1 MPAHASAQPDR
12 VTQVHGRRP
21 CRVGLGAG
29 GEWWGY
35 LAASRVGMG
44 FTLDGGYSP
53 STQRPTAR
61 GERAVRRCVLSRTQ
75 RPAQRDKGWRGVGGG
90 CSGHATRRPAFATG
104 SRRSAVTSRIAC
116 RDRMRRR
123 PTVMTGTPTRWPSR
137 RMHSAACE
145 RLTPSARAASAIVI
159 VRRSVVM
166 LRPRWRPWML
176 GQATPGARGAAAR
189 PRQRPSGSCS
199 GQRQRAR
206 PPPQRPLGGRRRCR
220 CVVCA

>member
-12 VTQVHGRRP
+12 VTQAHGHRP
-21 CRVGLGAG
+21 YRVGLGAD
-29 GEWWGY
+29 GETCGY
-35 LAASRVGMG
+35 LAASWIGVGMG
-44 FTLDGGYSP
+44 ETLDGGYAP
-53 STQRPTAR
+53 STQRPTVCV
-61 GERAVRRCVLSRTQ
+61 RATAWRCVLSRTQ
-75 RPAQRDKGWRGVGGG
+75 RPAQRGEEVSGG